1 MSYSTWHTY
10 GYGFRFSDL
19 KGYTSES
26 IGRLLRLAPDFE
38 KKIQEDFKANGITN
52 PTVKDYEEYDCDY
65 DMGVGHLLREVIME
79 TEGISMTLCD
89 DFDCNRYLLYEP
101 SYPWSMPTGE
111 RNLTLEE
118 LQTILQHYVS
128 ALKPENLS
136 EIDYDYQS
144 VENCG

>member
-79 TEGISMTLCD
+79 AEGMLAD
-89 DFDCNRYLLYEP
+89 DESNNARVE
-101 SYPWSMPTGE
+101 MAVNNT
-111 RNLTLEE
+111 RNLLVDLPKTGGIGTVMFTVLG
-118 LQTILQHYVS
+118 V
-128 ALKPENLS
+128 
-136 EIDYDYQS
+136 
-144 VENCG
+144 CGTAAGAVVLAKSKRNDKKAA

>member
-26 IGRLLRLAPDFE
+26 IGHLLRLAPDFE
-38 KKIQEDFKANGITN
+38 KKIQEDFKANGISN

-79 TEGISMTLCD
+79 AEGMLAD
-89 DFDCNRYLLYEP
+89 DESNNARVE
-101 SYPWSMPTGE
+101 MAVNNT
-111 RNLTLEE
+111 RNLLVDLPKTGGIGTVMFTVLG
-118 LQTILQHYVS
+118 V
-128 ALKPENLS
+128 
-136 EIDYDYQS
+136 
-144 VENCG
+144 CGTAAGAVVLAKSKRNDKKAA